1 MAKHSVEFKLEV
13 LSVMKKMNVDI
24 EQLQNSLM
32 LVLLVFKDED
42 FINFFTEG
50 VDKILILLVLK
61 DE

>member
-13 LSVMKKMNVDI
+13 LSIMKKMNVDI

>member
-13 LSVMKKMNVDI
+13 LSIMKKMNVDI
-24 EQLQNSLM
+24 EQLQNM

>member
-13 LSVMKKMNVDI
+13 LSIMKKMNVDI

-50 VDKILILLVLK
+50 VNKILILLVLK